1 MNIIDIILLL
11 CFIPAVI
18 NGIRK
23 GLIAQVIAILVLIV
37 GTWLSYKFATLIGG
51 WMVQWINT
59 SQQLLN
65 IIAFVIIFI
74 IVALVLNMVGKIL
87 EKTIKIILLGWLN
100 RLLGVAFSLLKWF
113 LILGLLILVFDAL
126 NGTFHFVAKDYV
138 NQSFLYRPMLDLV
151 NKVFPYIRGLVSDW
165 TA

>member
-11 CFIPAVI
+11 CFIPAII

-23 GLIAQVIAILVLIV
+23 GLIAQVIAILVLIL
-37 GTWLSYKFATLIGG
+37 GTWLSYKFATLVGI
-51 WMVQWINT
+51 WMVQWIDS

-65 IIAFVIIFI
+65 IIAFIIIFI
-74 IVALVLNMVGKIL
+74 IVALVLNMVGNLL

-100 RLLGVAFSLLKWF
+100 RLLGVVFSLLKWF

-126 NGTFHFVAKDYV
+126 NGTFHFVAKEYV
-138 NQSFLYRPMLDLV
+138 DQSFLYKPMLNLV
-151 NKVFPYIRGLVSDW
+151 NKMFPYIKGLVSGL